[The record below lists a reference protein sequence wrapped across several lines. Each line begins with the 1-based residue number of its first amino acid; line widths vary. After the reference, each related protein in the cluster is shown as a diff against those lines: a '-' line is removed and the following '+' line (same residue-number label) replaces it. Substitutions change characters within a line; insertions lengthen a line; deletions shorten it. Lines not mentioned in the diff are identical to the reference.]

1 MPAASSRSG
10 AAVLGCGMAV
20 PDRVLTNLEFEQMFD
35 TTDEWIRTRTGIE
48 QRRIAA
54 PNEATATFAT
64 AAGAHA
70 LKEAGLTPDDLDLI
84 LVATCTPDMPVPGSA
99 PLVQAS
105 LGAGSAGAF
114 DINAGCTGFISA
126 LAMGTSA
133 VESGLARHVLV
144 CGADTLSRIT
154 NYTDRRTA
162 VLFGDG
168 AGAVVLG
175 ASTDEPRVG
184 PFVMGCEG
192 ERWDLLHVP
201 AGGSQRPAG
210 NDTVAEHGHTIR
222 MKGQDV
228 YKHACDRMTQAA
240 REVLGEIPV
249 DSVDLVVAHQA
260 NGRIIRTVQERLG
273 LRHDQVVDNVARYGN
288 TSAAS
293 IPIALSESIAS
304 GRLRDGMRVV
314 LVAFGAGFSWA
325 AALVKWGPS

>member
-1 MPAASSRSG
+1 
-10 AAVLGCGMAV
+10 MAV
-20 PDRVLTNLEFEQMFD
+20 PDRVLTNQEFEAMFD
-35 TTDEWIRTRTGIE
+35 TTDEWIRTRTGVE

-54 PNEATATFAT
+54 PSEATATFAT

-105 LGAGSAGAF
+105 LGAGRAGAF

-168 AGAVVLG
+168 AGAVVVG
-175 ASTDEPRVG
+175 SSNGDARIG

-201 AGGSQRPAG
+201 AGGSQHPATTE
-210 NDTVAEHGHTIR
+210 TVAEHEHTIR

-240 REVLGEIPV
+240 RDVLGDLPI

-273 LRHDQVVDNVARYGN
+273 LRDDQVVDNVARYGN

-293 IPIALSESIAS
+293 IPIALSEAVAS

-325 AALVKWGPS
+325 GALVQWGAT

>member
-1 MPAASSRSG
+1 
-10 AAVLGCGMAV
+10 MAV
-20 PDRVLTNLEFEQMFD
+20 PDAVLTNADFEGMFD
-35 TTDEWIRTRTGIE
+35 TTDEWIRSRTGIA

-54 PNEATATFAT
+54 AHEATATFAT

-70 LKEAGLTPDDLDLI
+70 LKDAGLTPDDLDLI
-84 LVATCTPDMPVPGSA
+84 IVATCTPDMPVPGSA

-105 LGAGSAGAF
+105 LGAGHAGAF
-114 DINAGCTGFISA
+114 DINAGCTGFITT
-126 LAMGTSA
+126 LAMATSA

-154 NYTDRRTA
+154 NYTDRRTS

-175 ASTDEPRVG
+175 ASNNGRRLG
-184 PFVMGCEG
+184 PFVIGCEG

-201 AGGSQRPAG
+201 AGGSQRPAD
-210 NDTVAEHGHTIR
+210 NATVAEHAHAIR

-228 YKHACDRMTQAA
+228 YKHACDRMVQAA
-240 REVLGEIPV
+240 RDVCGDIPLSEI
-249 DSVDLVVAHQA
+249 DLVVAHQA
-260 NGRIIRTVQERLG
+260 NARIIRTVQERLG
-273 LRHDQVVDNVARYGN
+273 LRDDQVVSNIERYGN

-293 IPIALSESIAS
+293 IPIALSEAVAS

-325 AALVKWGPS
+325 GSLVEWGAA

>member
-1 MPAASSRSG
+1 MPG
-10 AAVLGCGMAV
+10 AVVLGSGMSV
-20 PDRVLTNLEFEQMFD
+20 PDGVLTNGDFERMFD

-48 QRRIAA
+48 ERRIAA
-54 PNEATATFAT
+54 ASEATATFAT
-64 AAGAHA
+64 AAGADA
-70 LKEAGLTPDDLDLI
+70 LKDAGLTPDDLDLI
-84 LVATCTPDMPVPGSA
+84 IVATCTPDMPVPGSA
-99 PLVQAS
+99 PLVQAA
-105 LGAGSAGAF
+105 LGAGRAGAF
-114 DINAGCTGFISA
+114 DLNAGCTGFICA

-144 CGADTLSRIT
+144 AGADTLSRVT
-154 NYTDRRTA
+154 NYTDRGTC

-175 ASTDEPRVG
+175 PSANGTHVG

-192 ERWDLLHVP
+192 ERWDLLHIP
-201 AGGSQRPAG
+201 AGGSQHPA
-210 NDTVAEHGHTIR
+210 DAQTVADHGHTIR

-240 REVLGEIPV
+240 REVCGEIPV
-249 DSVDLVVAHQA
+249 DEIDLVVAHQA
-260 NGRIIRTVQERLG
+260 NARIIRTVQERLG
-273 LRHDQVVDNVARYGN
+273 LRDDQVVQNIERYGN

-293 IPIALSESIAS
+293 IPIALHETISA

-325 AALVKWGPS
+325 AGLVRWGTA

>member
-1 MPAASSRSG
+1 MDAAI
-10 AAVLGCGMAV
+10 LGCGMAV
-20 PDRVLTNLEFEQMFD
+20 PDGKLDNHDFESMFD
-35 TTDEWIRTRTGIE
+35 TTDEWIRARTGIVE
-48 QRRIAA
+48 RRIAA

-70 LKEAGLTPDDLDLI
+70 LKDAGLTPDDLDLI
-84 LVATCTPDMPVPGSA
+84 IVGTCTPDMPVPGSA

-105 LGAGSAGAF
+105 LGASRAGAF
-114 DINAGCTGFISA
+114 DINAGCTGFISS

-154 NYTDRRTA
+154 NYTDRTTA

-168 AGAVVLG
+168 AGAVVIG
-175 ASTDEPRVG
+175 PSTDGSRLG

-201 AGGSQRPAG
+201 AGGSQHPA
-210 NDTVAEHGHTIR
+210 DSQTLAEHGHTIR

-240 REVLGEIPV
+240 RSVCDDVPIDEI
-249 DSVDLVVAHQA
+249 DLVVAHQA
-260 NGRIIRTVQERLG
+260 NSRIIRTVQERLG
-273 LRHDQVVDNVARYGN
+273 LRDEQVVDNLAHYGN

-293 IPIALSESIAS
+293 IPIALADAVSS
-304 GRLRDGMRVV
+304 GRLREGMRVV

-325 AALVKWGPS
+325 AGRVTWGSA

>member
-1 MPAASSRSG
+1 MPG
-10 AAVLGCGMAV
+10 AVLLGIGMAV
-20 PDRVLTNLEFEQMFD
+20 PDGVMTNRDFEQMFD

-48 QRRIAA
+48 ERRIAA
-54 PNEATATFAT
+54 PGEATATFAT

-70 LKEAGLTPDDLDLI
+70 LKDAGLTPDDLDLI
-84 LVATCTPDMPVPGSA
+84 IVATCTPDMPVPGSA
-99 PLVQAS
+99 PLVQTA
-105 LGAGSAGAF
+105 LGAGRAGAF
-114 DINAGCTGFISA
+114 DLNAGCTGFICA

-144 CGADTLSRIT
+144 AGADTLSRVT
-154 NYTDRRTA
+154 NYTDRGTA

-175 ASTDEPRVG
+175 PSDNVTRVG

-201 AGGSQRPAG
+201 AGGSQRPA
-210 NDTVAEHGHTIR
+210 DAETVANHGHSIR

-240 REVLGEIPV
+240 RDVCGDVPLDEI
-249 DSVDLVVAHQA
+249 DLVVAHQA
-260 NGRIIRTVQERLG
+260 NARIIRTVQERLG
-273 LRHDQVVDNVARYGN
+273 LRDDQVVKNIERYGN

-293 IPIALSESIAS
+293 IPIALHETMSS
-304 GRLRDGMRVV
+304 GRLRDGMQVV

-325 AALVKWGPS
+325 AGLVRWGRA

>member
-1 MPAASSRSG
+1 LAGASI
-10 AAVLGCGMAV
+10 LGSGMAV
-20 PDRVLTNLEFEQMFD
+20 PDRILTNQEFESVFD
-35 TTDEWIRTRTGIE
+35 TTDEWIRTRTGIKE
-48 QRRIAA
+48 RRIAA
-54 PNEATATFAT
+54 PHEATATFAT

-70 LKEAGLTPDDLDLI
+70 LKDAGLTPDDLDLI

-105 LGAGSAGAF
+105 LGAGRAGAF
-114 DINAGCTGFISA
+114 DINAGCTGFICA
-126 LAMGTSA
+126 LALGTSA

-168 AGAVVLG
+168 AGAVVVG
-175 ASTDEPRVG
+175 ASATEPRLG
-184 PFVMGCEG
+184 PFVIGCEG

-201 AGGSQRPAG
+201 SGGSQQPA
-210 NDTVAEHGHTIR
+210 DAATIAEHGHTIR

-240 REVLGEIPV
+240 RDVCSDVPLEEI
-249 DSVDLVVAHQA
+249 DLVVAHQA
-260 NGRIIRTVQERLG
+260 NARIIRTVQERLG
-273 LRHDQVVDNVARYGN
+273 LRDDQVVDNIERYGN

-325 AALVKWGPS
+325 AGLVHWGASA

>member
-1 MPAASSRSG
+1 MGG
-10 AAVLGCGMAV
+10 AAILGCGMAV
-20 PDRVLTNLEFEQMFD
+20 PDRVLTNTEFEGMFD
-35 TTDEWIRTRTGIE
+35 TTDEWIRSRTGIE
-48 QRRIAA
+48 ERRIAA
-54 PNEATATFAT
+54 PSEATATFAT

-105 LGAGSAGAF
+105 LGAGSVGAF
-114 DINAGCTGFISA
+114 DINAGCTGFITA

-168 AGAVVLG
+168 AGAVVVG
-175 ASTDEPRVG
+175 RSTDEPRLG

-201 AGGSQRPAG
+201 AGGSQHPA
-210 NDTVAEHGHTIR
+210 DASTIAEHGHTIR

-240 REVLGEIPV
+240 KDVVGDIPIEEI
-249 DSVDLVVAHQA
+249 DLVVAHQA

-273 LRHDQVVDNVARYGN
+273 LRDDQVVRNVERYGN

-293 IPIALSESIAS
+293 IPIALSEAVAS

-325 AALVKWGPS
+325 GGLVSWGTA

>member
-1 MPAASSRSG
+1 
-10 AAVLGCGMAV
+10 MAV
-20 PDRVLTNLEFEQMFD
+20 PDRVLTNQEFEGMFD

-175 ASTDEPRVG
+175 PSTTEPRVG

-201 AGGSQRPAG
+201 AGGSQRPA
-210 NDTVAEHGHTIR
+210 DPETVAEHGHTIR

-240 REVLGEIPV
+240 REVLGEVPV
-249 DSVDLVVAHQA
+249 ESVDLVVAHQA

-293 IPIALSESIAS
+293 IPIALCEAIAS

-325 AALVKWGPS
+325 AALVRWGTV